1 MKMGLNHVQVSAREA
16 GKENLEDAYL
26 KPRQRNGI
34 QFTSYWQEE
43 CHMTNLSAREAGK
56 CSVAKIDY
64 NYDTMEEGKNGF
76 R

>member
-1 MKMGLNHVQVSAREA
+1 MGLNYVQVSASRV

-26 KPRQRNGI
+26 KPKQRNGI
-34 QFTSYWQEE
+34 QFASYWQEE

-64 NYDTMEEGKNGF
+64 NYDIMEKGKNGF